1 MQLLIALYG
10 TLQHSH
16 GISNQHSLHVGL
28 HTMEQSRMLQLVLGQ
43 AHLKSS
49 CILREWVG
57 NLVAEAV
64 MVKRD
69 LCASAFSEASCKYK
83 SHDVLSAVTPASRWL
98 FKLASL
104 ASESGQVV

>member
-1 MQLLIALYG
+1 MGLCNTHMAL
-10 TLQHSH
+10 
-16 GISNQHSLHVGL
+16 SNQHSLHVGL
-28 HTMEQSRMLQLVLGQ
+28 NTMEHCRALHLVSEQ

-69 LCASAFSEASCKYK
+69 LCASAFSEASCKHK
-83 SHDVLSAVTPASRWL
+83 
-98 FKLASL
+98 
-104 ASESGQVV
+104 